1 MTLINDFDAKAKSW
15 DTDPVKTERA
25 RSVAAAIRTTVPLSP
40 SMRALEYGCGTG
52 LLSFALQPE
61 LGRIVLADSS
71 EGMLAELRRKLA
83 ATGIANMQPLALD
96 LAVDPPPAERFDLI
110 YSLMTL
116 HHIPDT
122 GAILRQFHTLLKR
135 PGFLCIADLD
145 REDGSFHGADFD
157 GHQGFD
163 RQELTAMT
171 KAAGFAEVSFVT
183 AFQVPKMIAGEKKNF
198 PVFLMTARANAL

>member
-1 MTLINDFDAKAKSW
+1 MSEFDAKAKNW

-25 RSVAAAIRTTVPLSP
+25 SSVAAAIRATVPLSP
-40 SMRALEYGCGTG
+40 SMSALEYGCGTG

-71 EGMLAELRRKLA
+71 EGMLAELRRKLD

-96 LAVDPPPAERFDLI
+96 LAVDPVPTERFDLI

-122 GAILRQFHTLLKR
+122 GAILRQFRTLLKH

-145 REDGSFHGADFD
+145 REDGSFHGADFA
-157 GHQGFD
+157 GHRGFD
-163 RQELTAMT
+163 RRELAALA
-171 KAAGFAEVSFVT
+171 KAAGFAEVNFVT
-183 AFQVPKMIAGEKKNF
+183 AFQVPKMIAGEKIDF
-198 PVFLMTARANAL
+198 PVFLMTARTADL